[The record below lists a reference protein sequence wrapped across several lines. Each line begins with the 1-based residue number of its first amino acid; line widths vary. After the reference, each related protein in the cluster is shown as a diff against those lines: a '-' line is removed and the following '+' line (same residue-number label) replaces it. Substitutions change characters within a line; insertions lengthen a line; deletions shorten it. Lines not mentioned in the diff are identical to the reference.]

1 MTVTPKGAQKPA
13 YSPTDPA
20 LSRCRTWLQ
29 VCPVVGHGS
38 SLVPAQGGSLTLLVL
53 CHREIV
59 NKSWSRIH
67 AALDL
72 GTRTQVT
79 RLGLLFT
86 MSCVLVALAAFASA
100 NNLLFLILAAM
111 LATLMVSGFI
121 SRLSLSGL
129 ELDFLLPEHI
139 CASRKLVG
147 RIVIRNVKRWMPSF
161 SIHVTA
167 SGESGLS
174 IPLYFPVIPG
184 HSSIEETIELFF
196 AHRGSYRENSFRF
209 STRFPFGFTERRIN
223 VLLRREVLVYPAIDP
238 QPGFEDLLV
247 SLQGDI
253 ASFYRGQG
261 HDFYR
266 IRPYEAL
273 ESARHV
279 DWKATAHTGDL
290 QVREFAREQEQAVAF
305 YLDLDV
311 PAGQDAWFERAV
323 DCCAFLA
330 WMMNQRGSRLRF
342 CTQEI
347 DVQLPEETDVYTIL
361 KYLALVSPKRGKPLA
376 PDRDQN
382 VFQIV
387 FSAAPEQLVSAG
399 WDLGENH
406 VRVLGPDESVAAGGS
421 A

>member
-1 MTVTPKGAQKPA
+1 M
-13 YSPTDPA
+13 
-20 LSRCRTWLQ
+20 
-29 VCPVVGHGS
+29 
-38 SLVPAQGGSLTLLVL
+38 
-53 CHREIV
+53 

-67 AALDL
+67 SALDL
-72 GTRTQVT
+72 GARQQVT

-86 MSCVLVALAAFASA
+86 MSSVLVALAAFASA

-121 SRLSLSGL
+121 SRLSLAGL

-147 RIVIRNVKRWMPSF
+147 RIVIRNVKRWIPSF

-167 SGESGLS
+167 STESGLS
-174 IPLYFPVIPG
+174 VPLYFPVIAG
-184 HSSIEETIELFF
+184 RSSIEEPIELFF
-196 AHRGSYRENSFRF
+196 ARRGSYRENSFRF

-223 VLLRREVLVYPAIDP
+223 VLLRREVLVYPSIDP
-238 QPGFEDLLV
+238 RPGFEDLLV

-311 PAGQDAWFERAV
+311 PLGQDAWFEQAI
-323 DCCAFLA
+323 DCCAFLT

-342 CTQEI
+342 CSQDI

-361 KYLALVSPKRGKPLA
+361 KYLALVSPKRGRFLPA
-376 PDRDQN
+376 SRDRN

-387 FSAAPEQLVSAG
+387 FSADPGRLASAG
-399 WDLGENH
+399 WDLDENNI
-406 VRVLGPDESVAAGGS
+406 RVLGPGEWAAVRTN
-421 A
+421 